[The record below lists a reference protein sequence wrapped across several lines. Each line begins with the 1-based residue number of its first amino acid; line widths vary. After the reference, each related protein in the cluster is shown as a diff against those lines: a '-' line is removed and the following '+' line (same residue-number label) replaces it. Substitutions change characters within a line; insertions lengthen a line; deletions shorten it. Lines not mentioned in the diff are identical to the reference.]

1 MKTLALTR
9 ETQAALDEIRDS
21 AEPTEVYGF
30 ERERCLQVFKDL
42 TEPMIVG
49 SGLVPLRV
57 NQYRWFI
64 RDLAELFRRKA
75 GLDLAYC
82 IEGTLRKWFEL
93 GLEPNTMQFLLCEA
107 ISRLKQMAEP
117 GPSPRSSRPQGDEV
131 EYGKEEAVHSG

>member
-9 ETQAALDEIRDS
+9 QTLALLDEIRDS

-30 ERERCLQVFKDL
+30 ERGRCLQVFKDL

-49 SGLVPLRV
+49 SGLVLLRV

-93 GLEPNTMQFLLCEA
+93 GLEPNTMQLLLREA
-107 ISRLKQMAEP
+107 FSRLKQMDEP

-131 EYGKEEAVHSG
+131 EHGKEEAVHSG

>member
-1 MKTLALTR
+1 MNTLSLNQNTVSV
-9 ETQAALDEIRDS
+9 LDEIRNS

-30 ERERCLQVFKDL
+30 ERGRCLQVFKDL

-49 SGLVPLRV
+49 SGLVLLRV

-64 RDLAELFRRKA
+64 RDLAELCRRKA

-82 IEGTLRKWFEL
+82 IEGTLRKWFEQ

-107 ISRLKQMAEP
+107 FSRLKQMDEP
-117 GPSPRSSRPQGDEV
+117 GSSPSSSRPQGDEV
-131 EYGKEEAVHSG
+131 EYGKEEAVHSA